1 MTIGDFHARLR
12 RCEFVNQSAFMRARH
27 HISADDTVRARL
39 CSSIFCNQI
48 TECHRQTLHYLQ
60 QSARPENIYYF
71 LRSERFI
78 PLVHIAAARAMLY
91 VRARFLKGASK
102 KQETRNIGTMMVCCY
117 PSI

>member
-1 MTIGDFHARLR
+1 MP
-12 RCEFVNQSAFMRARH
+12 
-27 HISADDTVRARL
+27 SADSPLFAAVRA
-39 CSSIFCNQI
+39 SS
-48 TECHRQTLHYLQ
+48 TSKH
-60 QSARPENIYYF
+60 IYYF